1 MMDEYCSYLL
11 KFRMDSE
18 EETGRE
24 IHRVI
29 KKSENCREAKT
40 GWERLVHGYIVS
52 IKSFDIS
59 KLCAFIKMY
68 H

>member
-1 MMDEYCSYLL
+1 MTDEYCSYLL

-29 KKSENCREAKT
+29 KKVRELQRGKD
-40 GWERLVHGYIVS
+40 RLGKVGSRIYS
-52 IKSFDIS
+52 
-59 KLCAFIKMY
+59 
-68 H
+68 

>member
-29 KKSENCREAKT
+29 KKSQRIAERQRQAGK
-40 GWERLVHGYIVS
+40 GW
-52 IKSFDIS
+52 FTDI
-59 KLCAFIKMY
+59 
-68 H
+68 